1 MICNYTF
8 SPSQFIAK
16 EKLYLYRVLIVI
28 LFQATTWAFDWTD
41 SFDKLLT
48 SWHNFT
54 MEKLSQGTSEME
66 EN

>member
-28 LFQATTWAFDWTD
+28 LFQSTTWAFDWTD

>member
-28 LFQATTWAFDWTD
+28 LFQATILAFDKTD
-41 SFDKLLT
+41 LFEKLLT
-48 SWHNFT
+48 SWHNLT